1 MYTVS
6 FFNQARFTILAQ
18 AFYKVLPILVSSLK
32 TIVEH
37 PEIKDFCVCMVDYN
51 EHLYKG

>member
-18 AFYKVLPILVSSLK
+18 AFHEVPPILVSSLK

-37 PEIKDFCVCMVDYN
+37 SEIKDFYVCMV
-51 EHLYKG
+51 E